1 MYHSGE
7 TDDATFV
14 LERLRNEHPDR
25 KLGAWGFS
33 LGGNVLLKLMG
44 ERNDGGASLVDA
56 SVAMS
61 VPFDLS
67 AGGTHLE
74 HTRMGKLYTA
84 YFLRSLRR
92 KVRAKSDVLRPHV
105 DIPAALR
112 ARTLREFDDAATA
125 PLHGFRDAE
134 HYYDQCSGG
143 RYLAGVRMPTLV
155 LQSLDDPFLPPG
167 TVPVAALG
175 ENPSFTTLLTERGG
189 HVGFIEGSPR
199 RPRLWGEETGASFL
213 AEVLSTA

>member
-7 TDDATFV
+7 TEDATLV
-14 LERLRNEHPDR
+14 LERLRREHPGR

-44 ERNDGGASLVDA
+44 ERSDGGASLMDA
-56 SVAMS
+56 TVAMS

-74 HTRMGKLYTA
+74 RTRMGKLYTA

-92 KVRAKSDVLRPHV
+92 KVRAKVELLQAHV
-105 DIPAALR
+105 DVSAALR

-134 HYYDQCSGG
+134 QYYDQCSGV
-143 RYLAGVRMPTLV
+143 RYLAGVRVPTLI

-167 TVPVAALG
+167 TVPVVAMR
-175 ENPSFTTLLTERGG
+175 ENPSFTTVLTERGG
-189 HVGFIEGSPR
+189 HVGFIEGSPP

-213 AEVLSTA
+213 AEALGAV